1 MVRQGTTIENKAGK
15 GNLEDNSL
23 TKGNKSAEGNN

>member
-1 MVRQGTTIENKAGK
+1 MVRQGPAIANKVGK